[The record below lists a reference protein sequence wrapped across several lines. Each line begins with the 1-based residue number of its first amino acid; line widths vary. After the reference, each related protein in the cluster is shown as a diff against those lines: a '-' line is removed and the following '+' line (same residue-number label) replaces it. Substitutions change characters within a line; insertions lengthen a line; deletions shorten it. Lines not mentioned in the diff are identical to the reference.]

1 MKKNRILLFLF
12 IPLLVYILLSS
23 KILFLIFTEIV
34 VCCALY
40 ELYNMFLK
48 KQKNVY
54 FYPGL
59 IICFIF
65 PILVYF
71 NFMTKVSLTAS
82 AFIVAVSGML
92 IDNEKKFTEKLSLTF
107 FGIMYIPILF
117 SYALK
122 IQQFKFGGLII
133 TYAFCSIWACD
144 TFAYLVGSRIGK
156 HKFTKISPNK
166 SIEGV
171 IGGFFGVLIFSYI
184 FKYFV
189 PKIFFGT
196 NLAILSVLLTIVAV
210 FGDLFES
217 KIKRDLDVKDSSTI
231 LGGHG
236 GFLDRFDSALFVIPF
251 VYYYWR
257 LVCFTN

>member
-107 FGIMYIPILF
+107 FGIMYIPI
-117 SYALK
+117 
-122 IQQFKFGGLII
+122 
-133 TYAFCSIWACD
+133 WACD

-171 IGGFFGVLIFSYI
+171 IGGFFGVLIISYI